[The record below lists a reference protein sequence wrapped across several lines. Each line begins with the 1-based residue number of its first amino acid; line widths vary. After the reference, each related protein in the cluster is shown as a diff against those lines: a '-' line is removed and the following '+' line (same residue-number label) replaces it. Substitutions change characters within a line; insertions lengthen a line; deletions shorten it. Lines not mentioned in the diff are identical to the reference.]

1 MGKAKFCSNPEI
13 HQGRGHITKTAS
25 RAHPN
30 ITENHGTLMF
40 YVKVIYLTIPV
51 VIGKIVAEQTS
62 GTIETEKEMN
72 KLLD

>member
-1 MGKAKFCSNPEI
+1 
-13 HQGRGHITKTAS
+13 
-25 RAHPN
+25 
-30 ITENHGTLMF
+30 MF